1 MVSPLFQ
8 VFSILRL
15 LSRPFNFAHTLAA
28 ARAVL
33 FSPNSTTVYK
43 LPSNLMIMPR
53 LISEVF
59 AINDKN
65 FKSQKTGTNSK
76 NRRQNYVKIG
86 RRQNRL
92 LLFFCRGG
100 WFGLLSWFGFR

>member
-15 LSRPFNFAHTLAA
+15 LSKPFNFAHTLAA

-43 LPSNLMIMPR
+43 LPSSLMIMPR

-59 AINDKN
+59 AINYKY
-65 FKSQKTGTNSK
+65 FKSQKTGNK
-76 NRRQNYVKIG
+76 FKKWQQNYGKIV
-86 RRQNRL
+86 RWQNGLFL
-92 LLFFCRGG
+92 LKTILFLR
-100 WFGLLSWFGFR
+100 